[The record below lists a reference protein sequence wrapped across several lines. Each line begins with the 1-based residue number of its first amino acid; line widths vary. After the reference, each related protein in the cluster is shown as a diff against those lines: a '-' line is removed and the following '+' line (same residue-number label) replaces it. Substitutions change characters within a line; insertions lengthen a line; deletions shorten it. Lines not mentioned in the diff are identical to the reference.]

1 MEKRLLYILSLM
13 KPPVDETPKVL
24 GTMPASAYSLSVQKK
39 TFSEL
44 IVLVLQQDLS
54 ASTIEYVLMKLDAD
68 ILPYFSR
75 PVQLTDFLTD
85 CFNYGGVLSVMSLSG
100 LYEMITRYNVNYPD
114 YFDKLYS
121 LLNDQVF
128 SLK

>member
-1 MEKRLLYILSLM
+1 M
-13 KPPVDETPKVL
+13 
-24 GTMPASAYSLSVQKK
+24 
-39 TFSEL
+39 
-44 IVLVLQQDLS
+44 
-54 ASTIEYVLMKLDAD
+54 
-68 ILPYFSR
+68 
-75 PVQLTDFLTD
+75 TD